1 MKRYRTVV
9 PIVFLALFSYQA
21 TGTSLVYS
29 LSYQETAE
37 SRRAHPSG
45 YNIRSVPESL
55 MMVRNY
61 SKTVIFL
68 VSMPD
73 AKTSRVFS
81 DEGPYFEIIPPGMF
95 GGPGAMVVAENKA
108 YASAIERGGSSVPG
122 IHSRRPAV
130 YELALD
136 ASNKYRKLFE
146 VQQEAAYAAA
156 RLFISP
162 SGTKIGYVSVLKQ
175 HNIVFIHDVATGT
188 LLKSWDATN
197 LFRQCSDCDIG
208 SVGWLA
214 DGNRLFF
221 SLDSGEESGPQSKVG
236 TYVVSEDGGALGRLP
251 LEQGELQMQDYRNTT
266 GTPPVLLGQSP
277 EGNYIFEDLAQKKTG
292 SQPQMF
298 LVITTPE
305 RKVLGEIPLHTS
317 LGIGPYELTRSG
329 KFVAFSDPRS
339 KNYEREEHV
348 WGLNLETREEK
359 ELITLPA
366 RTIPSSEP
374 TVTLNI
380 LGWLDER

>member
-1 MKRYRTVV
+1 MNRYRTVV
-9 PIVFLALFSYQA
+9 AIVFLTLFAYQA
-21 TGTSLVYS
+21 TGTGLVYS
-29 LSYQETAE
+29 LSYQETRE

-61 SKTVIFL
+61 RKTDIFL

-81 DEGPYFEIIPPGMF
+81 DEGPYFEIIP
-95 GGPGAMVVAENKA
+95 GGMVVAENKA
-108 YASAIERGGSSVPG
+108 YASGIERGGSADPG
-122 IHSRRPAV
+122 IHSGRPAV

-146 VQQEAAYAAA
+146 IQQEADYAPA

-175 HNIVFIHDVATGT
+175 HNVVFIHDVATGT
-188 LLKSWDATN
+188 LLKSWDTTN
-197 LFRQCSDCDIG
+197 LFRQCFDCAIA

-214 DGNRLFF
+214 DGSRLFF
-221 SLDSGEESGPQSKVG
+221 SLDFGEESGSQSKVG
-236 TYVVSEDGGALGRLP
+236 TYVISEDGGALGRIP
-251 LEQGELQMQDYRNTT
+251 LEQGRLQMQDYRNTT
-266 GTPPVLLGQSP
+266 GSPPVLLGQSP
-277 EGNYIFEDLAQKKTG
+277 EGNYVFEDFAQKKTG

-305 RKVLGEIPLHTS
+305 RKLLGQIPLHTS
-317 LGIGPYELTRSG
+317 LGIEPHDLSRSG

-339 KNYEREEHV
+339 RNYQREEHV
-348 WGLNLETREEK
+348 WGMNLETREEK

-366 RTIPSSEP
+366 RAIPSSEP
-374 TVTLNI
+374 KVNMTI
-380 LGWLDER
+380 LGWLDEK

>member
-9 PIVFLALFSYQA
+9 AIVFLALFAYQA

-29 LSYQETAE
+29 LSYQETRE

-61 SKTVIFL
+61 SKTDVFL

-95 GGPGAMVVAENKA
+95 GGPGAMVVAENKG
-108 YASAIERGGSSVPG
+108 YASGIERGGSVTG
-122 IHSRRPAV
+122 IYSGRPAV

-221 SLDSGEESGPQSKVG
+221 SLDFGEESGPQSKVG

-251 LEQGELQMQDYRNTT
+251 LEQGELQMQDYISAT
-266 GTPPVLLGQSP
+266 GTAAVLLGQSP
-277 EGNYIFEDLAQKKTG
+277 EGNYIFEYFARKKTG
-292 SQPQMF
+292 SSQPQMF
-298 LVITTPE
+298 LVIATPE
-305 RKVLGEIPLHTS
+305 RKVLGQIPLHTS
-317 LGIGPYELTRSG
+317 LGIGPHELTRSG